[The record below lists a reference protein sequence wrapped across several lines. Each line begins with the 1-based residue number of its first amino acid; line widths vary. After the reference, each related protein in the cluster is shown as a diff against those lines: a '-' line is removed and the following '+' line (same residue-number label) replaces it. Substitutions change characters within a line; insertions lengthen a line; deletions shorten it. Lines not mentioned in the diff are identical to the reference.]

1 MMKGVS
7 RVRESKASAALVQ
20 AGRASAHIGRGL
32 VGGTSAVVR
41 KGWQAAA
48 DPDDEASGFASQT
61 VSTGVHVANRIRAD
75 VGKLA
80 GAGSRAMRRGRDL
93 PARQPRAARR
103 AQPKPKASER
113 LKKAGART
121 MKGARLTGRGMAR
134 VGKGASNRVDA
145 LNARLVDQA
154 DDQSAR
160 IAALVNRY
168 TARSPVYAART
179 ARFAWRHRKAP
190 VKAAKATA
198 HGVKATGHV
207 VARTMQATAA
217 MARVAVA
224 AVSSAVSAAGLP
236 LLAVVAALMVLVAL
250 VSSFGALFTSPA
262 DDAAAR
268 LTGRA
273 AAYVAVLERAGGVCP
288 EVTPALLAAQVE
300 AESNWDPQAT
310 SGAGAR
316 GIAQFMPSTWA
327 SAGMDGDGDGHAD
340 ITNPVDAIWSQGNY
354 MCSTVTQVKALQHTG
369 AVTGDTVELALAAYN
384 AGLGAVSAAHGMPS
398 NAETRAYVPR
408 ILALKAKYEDLD
420 SGDME
425 DGGQIVA
432 GSLKP
437 ALRATGDLVDITG
450 IDQSAGASYA
460 HGQCTWWAA
469 IRRAQ
474 IGRPVDPYMGNGGSW
489 DASARRLGMH
499 VTGTPHA
506 GDAICFHP
514 GVLGADGIYGHI
526 AVVEHVGAD
535 GSITI
540 SEANARG
547 VGVVNLRHISAMQLK
562 AAGAG
567 VAFIQ

>member
-1 MMKGVS
+1 MDGVRKIGES
-7 RVRESKASAALVQ
+7 RASRALVRT
-20 AGRASAHIGRGL
+20 GRASMRIGRGL
-32 VGGTSAVVR
+32 DSGITRVASR
-41 KGWQAAA
+41 GWQASA
-48 DPDDEASGFASQT
+48 DPDDEASGFANQT
-61 VSTGVHVANRIRAD
+61 VSAGLHAANRTRAG
-75 VGKLA
+75 VGGMA
-80 GAGSRAMRRGRDL
+80 GVGARAMRRGRDL

-113 LKKAGART
+113 LKHAGSRT
-121 MKGARLTGRGMAR
+121 VKGMRLTGKGIAK
-134 VGKGASNRVDA
+134 VGKGASNKLDVA
-145 LNARLVDQA
+145 NARLVEQA
-154 DDQSAR
+154 DDQPAR

-190 VKAAKATA
+190 VKAAKSMV
-198 HGVKATGHV
+198 HGVKVTSHV
-207 VARTMQATAA
+207 MARTAQATAA
-217 MARVAVA
+217 MARAAVA
-224 AVSSAVSAAGLP
+224 AVSSAVSTAGLP
-236 LLAVVAALMVLVAL
+236 LLAVAGALMALVAL
-250 VSSFGALFTSPA
+250 VSSFGALFTSSV
-262 DDAAAR
+262 DDVTAR

-288 EVTPALLAAQVE
+288 EITPGLLAAQIE
-300 AESNWDPQAT
+300 AESNWNPDAT

-316 GIAQFMPSTWA
+316 GIAQFMPSTWT
-327 SAGMDGDGDGHAD
+327 SVGMDGDGDGRAD
-340 ITNPVDAIWSQGNY
+340 IDNPIDQIWSQGNY
-354 MCSTVTQVKALQHTG
+354 MCSTVAQVKALKSTG
-369 AVTGDTVELALAAYN
+369 SVKGDTVELALAAYN
-384 AGLGAVSAAHGMPS
+384 AGLGAVSAAGGMPS

-408 ILALKAKYEDLD
+408 ILALRAKYEELD
-420 SGDME
+420 SAGME
-425 DGGQIVA
+425 PDGAIVA

-437 ALRATGDLVDITG
+437 GLRARGDLVDIAG

-489 DASARRLGMH
+489 DASARRLGMR
-499 VTGTPHA
+499 VSSVPHA

-514 GVLGADGIYGHI
+514 GVLGADGVYGHI
-526 AVVEHVGAD
+526 AVVEHVDTD

-547 VGVVNLRHISAMQLK
+547 VGVVNLRRISALQLK
-562 AAGAG
+562 AAGTG

>member
-1 MMKGVS
+1 MNGVRKVSES
-7 RVRESKASAALVQ
+7 RASAVLVRT
-20 AGRASAHIGRGL
+20 GRASARVGRGL
-32 VGGTSAVVR
+32 DAGIAR
-41 KGWQAAA
+41 AAAKGWQLSA
-48 DPDDEASGFASQT
+48 DPQDEASGFANQAVAGGLHAANRT
-61 VSTGVHVANRIRAD
+61 RTGVGR
-75 VGKLA
+75 LA

-103 AQPKPKASER
+103 ARPKPKVSER
-113 LKKAGART
+113 LKHAGSRT
-121 MKGARLTGRGMAR
+121 VKGMRLAGKGIAK
-134 VGKGASNRVDA
+134 VGKGASNKLDGA
-145 LNARLVDQA
+145 NARLVEQA
-154 DDQSAR
+154 DDQPAR

-168 TARSPVYAART
+168 AARSPVYAART

-190 VKAAKATA
+190 AKAAKATA

-207 VARTMQATAA
+207 AVRAAQATAA
-217 MARVAVA
+217 MVRAAVT
-224 AVSSAVSAAGLP
+224 AVSSVVSTAGLP
-236 LLAVVAALMVLVAL
+236 LLAVAAALMALVAL
-250 VSSFGALFTSPA
+250 VSSFGALFTSSV
-262 DDAAAR
+262 DDVTAR

-288 EVTPALLAAQVE
+288 EITPGLLAAQVE
-300 AESNWDPQAT
+300 AESNWKPDAT

-327 SAGMDGDGDGHAD
+327 SAGMDGDGDGRAD
-340 ITNPVDAIWSQGNY
+340 IGNPIDQIWSQGNY
-354 MCSTVTQVKALQHTG
+354 MCSTVAQVKALKATG
-369 AVTGDTVELALAAYN
+369 ALHGDTVELALAAYN
-384 AGLGAVSAAHGMPS
+384 AGLGAVSAAGGMPS
-398 NAETRAYVPR
+398 YAETRSYVSR
-408 ILALKAKYEDLD
+408 IMALKAKYEELD
-420 SGDME
+420 AADTAPSGTL
-425 DGGQIVA
+425 VA

-437 ALRATGDLVDITG
+437 GLRANGDLVDIAG

-489 DASARRLGMH
+489 DVSAHRLGMR
-499 VTGTPHA
+499 VSSVPHA

-514 GVLGADGIYGHI
+514 GVLGADGVYGHI
-526 AVVEHVGAD
+526 AVVEHVDAD

-547 VGVVNLRHISAMQLK
+547 VGVVNLRHISAMQLRG
-562 AAGAG
+562 AGTG

>member
-7 RVRESKASAALVQ
+7 RVKESKASTALVR
-20 AGRASAHIGRGL
+20 AGRASTHIGRGL
-32 VGGTSAVVR
+32 AGGTSAVAR
-41 KGWQAAA
+41 KGWQATA
-48 DPDDEASGFASQT
+48 DPDDEASGFANQT
-61 VSTGVHVANRIRAD
+61 VSTGVHVANRARAD

-103 AQPKPKASER
+103 AQPRPKASDR

-121 MKGARLTGRGMAR
+121 MKGARLAGKGIAR

-190 VKAAKATA
+190 VKAARATA

-207 VARTMQATAA
+207 VARGVQATAA

-236 LLAVVAALMVLVAL
+236 LLAVAGAVLAVVAL
-250 VSSFGALFTSPA
+250 VSSFGALFSSNGDSTAS
-262 DDAAAR
+262 

-273 AAYVAVLERAGGVCP
+273 AAYAQILDRAGSVCP

-300 AESNWDPQAT
+300 AESNWDPHAT

-340 ITNPVDAIWSQGNY
+340 ITNPIDAIWSQGNY
-354 MCSTVTQVKALQHTG
+354 MCSTVTQIKGLQATG

-408 ILALKAKYEDLD
+408 ILALKTKYEDLD
-420 SGDME
+420 SGDMD

-489 DASARRLGMH
+489 DASARRLGMK

-547 VGVVNLRHISAMQLK
+547 IGVVNLRHISAMQLK

>member
-32 VGGTSAVVR
+32 AGGTSAVVR

-48 DPDDEASGFASQT
+48 DPDDEASGFASEA
-61 VSTGVHVANRIRAD
+61 VSTGVHVANRVRAD

-80 GAGSRAMRRGRDL
+80 GAGPRAMRRGRTM
-93 PARQPRAARR
+93 PARQTRAASR
-103 AQPKPKASER
+103 AQPRPKASER
-113 LKKAGART
+113 LKKAGAKT
-121 MKGARLTGRGMAR
+121 MKGARLAGRGMAR
-134 VGKGASNRVDA
+134 VGKGVSNRVDA

-190 VKAAKATA
+190 VKAARATV

-207 VARTMQATAA
+207 VVRTVQATAA

-236 LLAVVAALMVLVAL
+236 LLAVAGAVLAVVAL
-250 VSSFGALFTSPA
+250 VSSFGALFSSNGDSTAS
-262 DDAAAR
+262 

-273 AAYVAVLERAGGVCP
+273 AAYAQILERAGSVCP

-300 AESNWDPQAT
+300 AESNWDPHAT

-327 SAGMDGDGDGHAD
+327 SVGMDGDGDGHAD

-354 MCSTVTQVKALQHTG
+354 MCSTVTQIKGLQATG

-420 SGDME
+420 SGDMD

-489 DASARRLGMH
+489 DASARRLGMK

-526 AVVEHVGAD
+526 AVVENVGAD

-547 VGVVNLRHISAMQLK
+547 IGVVNLRHISAMQLK